1 MQTGQQIKADL
12 ALIFVT
18 FVWGTT
24 FVVVQ
29 NVLSDIGPYYF
40 LAIRFT
46 MASALLAFFY
56 YRRLKQLDLSFAIAG
71 IITGTVLFS
80 GYAFQTI
87 GLKYTTA
94 ANSGFITGLCVVFV
108 PLILSLYRRKI
119 PQLPLAGG
127 VLLAATGLGLL
138 SLGNQFSL
146 NYGDIL
152 TFFCAIGFAL
162 HILAV
167 AHYTR
172 FYSPELLTILQ
183 IAVVAVLSALF
194 ACTLETPPPR
204 LTLNVWLALLVTA
217 VLGTALAFLIQ
228 NKVQKFTSPV
238 HTAVIFTAEPV
249 FAALTAYIVNNE
261 QFTTRKLVGCAL
273 ILTGMLLCELKGS
286 SSEAKTKNCAS
297 TEQILEN

>member
-1 MQTGQQIKADL
+1 MHSGQQIKADL

-46 MASALLAFFY
+46 LACILLALLF
-56 YRRLKQLDLSFAIAG
+56 RRQLKQLDLSYAVAG
-71 IITGTVLFS
+71 LVTGTVLFG

-108 PLILSLYRRKI
+108 PVILSLYRRKI
-119 PQLPLAGG
+119 PPLPLAAG
-127 VLLAATGLGLL
+127 VLLAAAGLGLL
-138 SLGNQFSL
+138 SLGDRFDI
-146 NYGDIL
+146 NYGDVL
-152 TFFCAIGFAL
+152 TFFCAIGYAL

-172 FYSPELLTILQ
+172 FYNPELLTILQ
-183 IAVVAVLSALF
+183 LAAVAIFSTLCAGI
-194 ACTLETPPPR
+194 LETPPPT
-204 LTLNVWLALLVTA
+204 LTPRVWLALLVTA

-249 FAALTAYIVNNE
+249 FAALTAYLVNGE
-261 QFTTRKLVGCAL
+261 QFTVRKLAGCAL

-286 SSEAKTKNCAS
+286 DSKPPQDSQECAS
-297 TEQILEN
+297 A